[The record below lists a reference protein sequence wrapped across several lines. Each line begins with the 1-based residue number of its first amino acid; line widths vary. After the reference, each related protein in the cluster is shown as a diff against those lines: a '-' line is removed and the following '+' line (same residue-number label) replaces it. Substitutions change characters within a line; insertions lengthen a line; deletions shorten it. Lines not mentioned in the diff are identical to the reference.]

1 MNQDDENYVKNET
14 AENLMCIKSERIEM
28 KKMDLVPLLPNNN
41 NLTMHAY
48 ISNTSIPS
56 VSFI

>member
-14 AENLMCIKSERIEM
+14 AESLMCIKSERIEM
-28 KKMDLVPLLPNNN
+28 KRMDLAPLLPNNN
-41 NLTMHAY
+41 NLTMHAS